1 MTPGSG
7 GDTACHSTSGHTAAL
22 TYKTYHITIITCSY
36 CIAYC
41 ILWPPIDLTW
51 YCTINV
57 EQAHYT
63 EEVIAEVDVTR
74 AAGGQEAGVTGW
86 VLPDDYWWSHV
97 AAHCWAGS
105 LVCSLK
111 LPGCQRTHYC
121 QHSGGGRGLHQAR
134 LPARAR
140 AVATTSLQQ
149 QHTPATH
156 DLTLPA
162 ALPSAQPSQPLQ
174 GPDNEHRPQSVL

>member
-63 EEVIAEVDVTR
+63 EEVIAEVGAMR
-74 AAGGQEAGVTGW
+74 AAGGQEAGVTVSRCYLMTTGGHMW
-86 VLPDDYWWSHV
+86 LLTAGLGHWS
-97 AAHCWAGS
+97 AH
-105 LVCSLK
+105 
-111 LPGCQRTHYC
+111 
-121 QHSGGGRGLHQAR
+121 
-134 LPARAR
+134 
-140 AVATTSLQQ
+140 
-149 QHTPATH
+149 
-156 DLTLPA
+156 
-162 ALPSAQPSQPLQ
+162 
-174 GPDNEHRPQSVL
+174 